1 MNPEEVS
8 FEQFFAER
16 IKAKGFSLKKLA
28 DVTGIAPV
36 HIENLLR
43 GDFGHIPSAPYFRG
57 YLIRLGK
64 VLDFDGA
71 AWWVRLK
78 SGAKNSGELDMLP
91 RNRFLKTAPPK
102 YLWAIGAGIIVLIYL
117 AFQFTRIIG
126 KPSLTVTFPSQSPY
140 ATSQNTLIIEGTS
153 HNADS
158 ITLNGDTVTTAPD
171 GTWQKGVLLQ
181 SGLNTFLIAAKKFLG
196 GETDVTE
203 QIWYEGTTPPAI
215 SSSTTS
221 SSTTST
227 PGI

>member
-71 AWWVRLK
+71 YYVFQVGRQVQ
-78 SGAKNSGELDMLP
+78 GTVQAK
-91 RNRFLKTAPPK
+91 F
-102 YLWAIGAGIIVLIYL
+102 
-117 AFQFTRIIG
+117 
-126 KPSLTVTFPSQSPY
+126 
-140 ATSQNTLIIEGTS
+140 
-153 HNADS
+153 
-158 ITLNGDTVTTAPD
+158 
-171 GTWQKGVLLQ
+171 
-181 SGLNTFLIAAKKFLG
+181 
-196 GETDVTE
+196 
-203 QIWYEGTTPPAI
+203 
-215 SSSTTS
+215 
-221 SSTTST
+221 
-227 PGI
+227 